1 MSPAAADAR
10 RARGEAV
17 RLEGIRKSFGSV
29 TALADV
35 TLALAAGEVRALLG
49 ENGAGKSTL
58 MSVLYGIVRPDAGR
72 IVVGGEDVTAHWS
85 TRRAIAH
92 GVGMI
97 HQHFSLVGEHSAVEN
112 VILPTLG
119 WRDVILDRAGH
130 HRRVA
135 QLAAE
140 YGFDLPLDAPVETL
154 AVGQRQQVEILKLLY
169 QGARVLILDEP
180 TSVLTPQQ
188 TDTLLAMLRRFG
200 SRGHSV
206 VLITHKLPEAL
217 AVADRITVL
226 RQGVHVATIERRDA
240 TLEEVAR
247 MMVAESVGPARRPGA
262 APRDETVLELRDLA
276 VRLDGHR
283 AVDGV
288 SLSVRAGEV
297 VGVAGVAGNGQSE
310 LAEAIL
316 GTRRAA
322 AGEVRLA
329 GIDVTLRSIGE
340 RRGFGLALIP
350 EDRQALGMVPAM
362 SVADNLLL
370 GRIGEPRFAR
380 SGVLQRGAI
389 DRHATAQLRA
399 YDIRAGSVA
408 APMGTLSGGNQQKV
422 VLSRE
427 LGRDP
432 RMIVACE
439 PSRGLDLA
447 ATAYVRER
455 LVESAAAGSGVLLVS
470 SDLEELMA
478 LCHRIVVMFRGRI
491 AGALAAADY
500 SAERLGLMMAGA
512 GGGVLGTRAGGSP

>member
-1 MSPAAADAR
+1 MSVPTAD
-10 RARGEAV
+10 ARGEAV
-17 RLEGIRKSFGSV
+17 RLEGIGKRFGEV

-58 MSVLYGIVRPDAGR
+58 MNVLYGIVRPDAGR
-72 IVVGGEDVTAHWS
+72 IVVGGEDVTPHWS
-85 TRRAIAH
+85 TRRAIAR

-97 HQHFSLVGEHSAVEN
+97 HQHFALVGEHSVVEN
-112 VILPTLG
+112 VVLPTLG
-119 WRDVILDRAGH
+119 WRDLVLDYAGH
-130 HRRVA
+130 RGRVGR
-135 QLAAE
+135 LAAE
-140 YGFDLPLDAPVETL
+140 YGFDLPLDVPVETL

-169 QGARVLILDEP
+169 QGARVRILDEP

-200 SRGHSV
+200 ERGHTV
-206 VLITHKLPEAL
+206 VLITHKLPEAF

-226 RQGVHVATIERRDA
+226 RQGAHVATIPRGDA
-240 TLEEVAR
+240 TAEEVAR
-247 MMVAESVGPARRPGA
+247 MMVGQGVAPARRPVA
-262 APRDETVLELRDLA
+262 APRDDAVLELRALA
-276 VRLDGHR
+276 VRVDGHR

-288 SLSVRAGEV
+288 NLAVRAGEV

-316 GTRRAA
+316 GTRHAA
-322 AGEVRLA
+322 AGAVRVA

-340 RRGFGLALIP
+340 RRSLGLALIP
-350 EDRQALGMVPAM
+350 EDRQVLGMVSAM
-362 SVADNLLL
+362 SVADNLVL
-370 GRIGEPRFAR
+370 GRIRERGFAR
-380 SGVLQRGAI
+380 AGVLQRGAI
-389 DRHATAQLRA
+389 EHHAAAELRA
-399 YDIRAGSVA
+399 YDIRAGSAA
-408 APMGTLSGGNQQKV
+408 APMATLSGGNQQKV

-432 RMIVACE
+432 KVIVACE

-447 ATAYVRER
+447 ATGYVRER
-455 LVESAAAGSGVLLVS
+455 LVERAAAGSGVLLVS

-491 AGALAAADY
+491 VGALQAGNY
-500 SAERLGLMMAGA
+500 SAEGLGLMMAGA
-512 GGGVLGTRAGGSP
+512 APPP